1 MLNFCDFSRFA
12 PNYKT
17 VKRGNFWGL
26 PINSTAFV
34 VVSVIVTAGSL
45 EVFGEAI
52 TDPAEL
58 VAKVGNTWVLVLA
71 ALTFAIATMG
81 VNIVA
86 NFVSPAYDLANV
98 WPQKITFKVGGMI
111 STVAALVVTPWNLF
125 SNPTVVQYFLGGLGA
140 FLGPLF
146 GVIML
151 DYFWVKR
158 GRIDVEAL
166 FNATPGSRYY
176 YRKGVNPKALW
187 AFLPAAAVSAVLALV
202 KDFSNVAPYS
212 WFIGTAMAAGL
223 YALLCRPE
231 RAAGEAAASE
241 PATVEG

>member
-1 MLNFCDFSRFA
+1 M
-12 PNYKT
+12 
-17 VKRGNFWGL
+17 
-26 PINSTAFV
+26 

-125 SNPTVVQYFLGGLGA
+125 SNPTVVNYFLGGLGA

-146 GVIML
+146 GVIMV
-151 DYFWVKR
+151 DYYLVKH
-158 GRIDVEAL
+158 GRVDVNEL
-166 FNATPGSRYY
+166 FSAEPGSRYY
-176 YRKGVNPKALW
+176 YRKGFNPKALW
-187 AFLPAAAVSAVLALV
+187 AFLPTAGLAAVLALV
-202 KDFSNVAPYS
+202 KTFSDVAPYS
-212 WFIGTAMAAGL
+212 WFIGTATAAGL
-223 YALLCRPE
+223 YLVLCRGE
-231 RAAGEAAASE
+231 RTAGEPAGV
-241 PATVEG
+241 PDATVAGSVEREV